1 MLDTQSGMA
10 LLLAAVAGLS
20 TLAGAAIVLI
30 TGKRNNMILS
40 LALGLAAG
48 VMVSAAFSDMMPE
61 GEEYFAAFGGET
73 WGVVLNLV
81 FVIVGVLLAVLAD
94 HAIPDGC
101 HCHDE
106 HHHHDHNGDRKEHC
120 SGDISRVGIM
130 SMIAISLHNLPEGIA
145 LYFAGHHD
153 MTLGAILTVAIALH
167 NIPGGITI
175 AAPIYYST
183 GSKLKAF
190 LYTLVPSLVQPL
202 AALLACLVLKNVMT
216 DFVMGMM
223 FSLVA
228 GVLLFLALVEL
239 YPMSRSYGYTKA
251 GTVAMFVGMFIMP
264 LTHLMHH
271 H

>member
-1 MLDTQSGMA
+1 MFDTQSGMA
-10 LLLAAVAGLS
+10 LLIATIAGLS
-20 TLAGAAIVLI
+20 TLVGAAIVLI
-30 TGKRNNMILS
+30 TGKRNNMILT

-48 VMVSAAFSDMMPE
+48 VMLSAAFSDMMPE
-61 GEEYFAAFGGET
+61 GEEYFISFGGET
-73 WGVVLNLV
+73 LGVILNLV
-81 FVIVGVLLAVLAD
+81 FVVLGVLLAVMAD
-94 HAIPDGC
+94 RAIPDGC

-106 HHHHDHNGDRKEHC
+106 HHHHDHHGDRTDHC

-145 LYFAGHHD
+145 LYFAGHQD
-153 MTLGAILTVAIALH
+153 MTLGIILAVAVALH

-183 GSKLKAF
+183 GSKSKAF
-190 LYTLVPSLVQPL
+190 LYTLVPSFVQPL

-228 GVLLFLALVEL
+228 GILLFLALVEL

-251 GTVAMFVGMFIMP
+251 GTIAMFVGMFLMP
-264 LTHLMHH
+264 LTHLMHNH
-271 H
+271 